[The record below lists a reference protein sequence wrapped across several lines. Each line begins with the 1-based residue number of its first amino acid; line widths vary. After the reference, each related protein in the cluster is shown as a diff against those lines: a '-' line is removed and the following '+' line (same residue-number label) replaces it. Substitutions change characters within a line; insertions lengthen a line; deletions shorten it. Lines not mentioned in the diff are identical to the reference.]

1 MQKCFGIQQ
10 PLSFATLNR
19 MNRNTFLYL
28 VFLLSVFIL
37 SLSAVREGFGYSMGT
52 LVQLQTS
59 HVPSS
64 AREIVEDQRAY
75 ARQVQH
81 DLIDMTGS
89 GL

>member
-1 MQKCFGIQQ
+1 MH
-10 PLSFATLNR
+10 
-19 MNRNTFLYL
+19 RNTFLYS
-28 VFLLSVFIL
+28 VFLLSIFLLTVAGF
-37 SLSAVREGFGYSMGT
+37 REGFGYSMGT

-64 AREIVEDQRAY
+64 PEEVEEEQRAY
-75 ARQVQH
+75 VRQVQH